1 MNILLTND
9 DGINSPG
16 LQLLAAAL
24 RKDSACRVLIVA
36 PDTDRSGYSHS
47 VRFLWDPIKL
57 SERDLDSWACS
68 GSPADCVVMAQLGA
82 LPVKPDLVIS
92 GINRGANLG
101 TDLIYSGT
109 AAAARQAGLGNTP
122 AIALSLAGRQDF
134 CWDMAVS
141 WVIEHL
147 GELRNLWIA
156 DTFINVN
163 IPNSPGGPA
172 GMVETFPARM
182 IYHDSLAAH
191 KAQGGNT
198 FFFVE
203 HGGSAPRAEAGSDW
217 EAVSKNLAAVSRVFV
232 HPVSDSGN
240 GGYKG

>member
-24 RKDSACRVLIVA
+24 RKNTAHQVWIIA

-47 VRFLWDPIKL
+47 IRFLWDPIKL
-57 SERDLDSWACS
+57 SERDAGSWACS
-68 GSPADCVVMAQLGA
+68 GSPADCVIMAQLGA
-82 LPVKPDLVIS
+82 LPVTPDLVIS

-122 AIALSLAGRQDF
+122 AIALSLAGWKDL

-141 WVIEHL
+141 WVIEYFE
-147 GELRNLWIA
+147 ELRNLWIA

-172 GMVETFPARM
+172 GMAETFPARM
-182 IYHDSLAAH
+182 IYHDTLAVHNAR
-191 KAQGGNT
+191 GGNR

-203 HGGSAPRAEAGSDW
+203 HGGSGPQAEAGSDW
-217 EAVSKNLAAVSRVFV
+217 EAVSKNLAAVSRIFV
-232 HPVSDSGN
+232 HPVCDSGN
-240 GGYKG
+240 GGHKG